1 MGIPSGSS
9 QEHSRMREEVKAQL
23 IEWAGIYND
32 LAYFSEDPI
41 QFPREFV
48 RRGAAL
54 QDIEIAAIFAAHLAW
69 GCSSRWIGN
78 RTTM

>member
-1 MGIPSGSS
+1 
-9 QEHSRMREEVKAQL
+9 MREEVKAQL

-54 QDIEIAAIFAAHLAW
+54 QDIEIAAIFAA
-69 GCSSRWIGN
+69 
-78 RTTM
+78 